1 METLKAISTC
11 VVLLSTCL
19 PVLAQWLN
27 QRDPRIPRTKDGK
40 PNLSAP
46 APRAANGKPDLSGI
60 WQTDGTPRPE
70 MQRLF
75 AALGTFTV
83 PGDDPLEFN
92 KFFLNIM
99 SDYNREDDPIRPEFV
114 PLMRQRNLDRAAKD
128 APTTGCLPMGVPWTN
143 AAPGA
148 NKIVQ
153 TPGLTVM
160 MHEGEPVRQI
170 FTDGRKHPSDPD
182 PSWLGYSVGNWEK
195 DTLVVD
201 TVGFNDRTWLDAFGH
216 PHSESLHVVE
226 RFRRRDFGHM
236 DLEITFED
244 PKMYTKPVTVK
255 YSQTLLPDTDL
266 LEYVCTENERSRA
279 HLPNQ

>member
-1 METLKAISTC
+1 MGTLKAISTC
-11 VVLLSTCL
+11 VVLLSTCV
-19 PVLAQWLN
+19 PVSAQWLN
-27 QRDPRIPRTKDGK
+27 QRDRRIPRTRDGK
-40 PNLSAP
+40 PNLSAL

-60 WQTDGTPRPE
+60 WLTDRTPRPE
-70 MQRLF
+70 MERLF
-75 AALGTFTV
+75 RGFGAFAV

-92 KFFLNIM
+92 KYFLNIM
-99 SDYNREDDPIRPEFV
+99 SDFKPADDPIRPEFAAV
-114 PLMRQRNLDRAAKD
+114 LKQRARAARD
-128 APTTGCLPMGVPWTN
+128 TPTTLCLPMGIPWMN
-143 AAPGA
+143 GLPGPR
-148 NKIVQ
+148 KVVQ
-153 TPGLTVM
+153 TPGLTLM
-160 MHEGEPVRQI
+160 IYESERTRQI

-226 RFRRRDFGHM
+226 RFHRRDFGHM
-236 DLEITFED
+236 DLQVTFED

-255 YSQTLLPDTDL
+255 YSETLLPDTDL

-279 HLPNQ
+279 HLPGQ

>member
-1 METLKAISTC
+1 MIGLMLAGAIAC
-11 VVLLSTCL
+11 A
-19 PVLAQWLN
+19 PAQWLN
-27 QRDPRIPRTKDGK
+27 HRDPRIPRTKDGK
-40 PNLSAP
+40 PDLSAP

-60 WQTDGTPRPE
+60 WLTDRTPRPE
-70 MQRLF
+70 MERLF
-75 AALGTFTV
+75 RGFGAFAV

-92 KFFLNIM
+92 KYFLNIM
-99 SDYNREDDPIRPEFV
+99 SDFKPEDDPLRPEFA
-114 PLMRQRNLDRAAKD
+114 PLMKQRARAQRD
-128 APTTGCLPMGVPWTN
+128 TPTTLCLPLGIPW
-143 AAPGA
+143 ADAFPGTR
-148 NKIVQ
+148 KIVQ
-153 TPGLTVM
+153 TPGLTLVIY
-160 MHEGEPVRQI
+160 EGEPTRQI

-216 PHSESLHVVE
+216 PHSESLHVME
-226 RFRRRDFGHM
+226 RFHRRDFGHM
-236 DLEITFED
+236 DLDVTFED

-266 LEYVCTENERSRA
+266 LEYICTENERSRA

>member
-1 METLKAISTC
+1 MIGLMLTGAIVC
-11 VVLLSTCL
+11 A
-19 PVLAQWLN
+19 PAQWLN
-27 QRDPRIPRTKDGK
+27 HRDPRIPRTKDGK

-60 WQTDGTPRPE
+60 WLTDRTPRPE
-70 MQRLF
+70 MERLF
-75 AALGTFTV
+75 RGFGAFAV

-92 KFFLNIM
+92 KYFLNIM
-99 SDYNREDDPIRPEFV
+99 SDFKPEDDPLRPEFA
-114 PLMRQRNLDRAAKD
+114 PLMKQRARAQRD
-128 APTTGCLPMGVPWTN
+128 TPTTLCLPLGIPW
-143 AAPGA
+143 ADAFPGTR
-148 NKIVQ
+148 KIVQ
-153 TPGLTVM
+153 TPGLTLVIY
-160 MHEGEPVRQI
+160 EGEPTRQI

-226 RFRRRDFGHM
+226 RIQRRDFGHL
-236 DLEITFED
+236 DLQVTFED
-244 PKMYTKPVTVK
+244 SKMYTKPVTVK

-266 LEYVCTENERSRA
+266 LEYVCTENEKSRA
-279 HLPNQ
+279 HLPGE

>member
-1 METLKAISTC
+1 VS
-11 VVLLSTCL
+11 
-19 PVLAQWLN
+19 AQWLN
-27 QRDPRIPRTKDGK
+27 QRDSRIPRTKDGK
-40 PNLSAP
+40 PNLSAL

-60 WQTDGTPRPE
+60 WATERTPRPE
-70 MQRLF
+70 MERLF
-75 AALGTFTV
+75 GALGAFAV

-92 KFFLNIM
+92 KYFLNIM
-99 SDYNREDDPIRPEFV
+99 SDFKPEDDPIRPEFA
-114 PLMRQRNLDRAAKD
+114 PILKQRSRAARD
-128 APTTGCLPMGVPWTN
+128 TPTTLCLPMSVPWIHGL
-143 AAPGA
+143 PGPY
-148 NKIVQ
+148 KIVQ
-153 TPGLTVM
+153 TPGLTLMVY
-160 MHEGEPVRQI
+160 ESERTRQI
-170 FTDGRKHPSDPD
+170 FTDGRKHPADPD
-182 PSWLGYSVGNWEK
+182 PSWLGYSAGNWEK

-279 HLPNQ
+279 HLPSQ